1 MHLQIRSISTTRC
14 DDLARAT
21 EAQDGKKN
29 RVLTGTLSLRS
40 IAPFGLHCQVAGT
53 GDCGSNPPNP
63 LGLLHWA
70 AWSRLLLVPPPKYS
84 APVCCLVVTILSGVL
99 VVLCLRLFA
108 FKVAPKVLPCVGCFY
123 PLHHFGASWRCSAL
137 LHWGIH
143 PWCSRS
149 PFGHPLRHVS
159 IRSGPCAPFLLLS
172 AAASRLLVSLLCV
185 GVPVFVVCS
194 APSCA
199 APLSLFRLPLI
210 WGACSVFWFLLV
222 FCRSSRVVVPSF
234 WCSGLLPRSEF
245 VSDFLGAT
253 QLLWSLAAS
262 PPPPFSGPFL
272 VFGFCLSGFG
282 VLGVCWWAPCLVCG
296 GGVCLGK

>member
-1 MHLQIRSISTTRC
+1 MFHPVIQFPNWIS
-14 DDLARAT
+14 LFF
-21 EAQDGKKN
+21 

-108 FKVAPKVLPCVGCFY
+108 FMVAPKVLPCVGCCY

-143 PWCSRS
+143 PWCSRT

-159 IRSGPCAPFLLLS
+159 TRSGPCAPFLLLS
-172 AAASRLLVSLLCV
+172 AAASRLPFSFLCV

-210 WGACSVFWFLLV
+210 WGAFSVFWFLLV
-222 FCRSSRVVVPSF
+222 SCLSSRVFVPSF
-234 WCSGLLPRSEF
+234 WCSGLLPRIEF

-253 QLLWSLAAS
+253 QLLWPLAAS
-262 PPPPFSGPFL
+262 PPPPCFWSL
-272 VFGFCLSGFG
+272 FGFWLLSVG
-282 VLGVCWWAPCLVCG
+282 VWFVGC
-296 GGVCLGK
+296 